1 MRVIP
6 SLALRADDISEVMDS
21 PDCDAERLRNTYS
34 YFRYVNAVL
43 SGWRL
48 TYRRDIRPALS
59 PDRQSTLLDIGT
71 GGGDVA
77 RSLSR
82 WARRD
87 RLRLGITAIDP
98 DARAHEFTASQPALP
113 GLTFR
118 TELSSDLVARG
129 ERFDFVISNHVL
141 HHLSAEQL
149 GALLVDSERLCRQQV
164 LHSDIERSLWG
175 YVGFG
180 LGTWPLFRDS
190 YIREDGLTSI
200 RRSFTA
206 GELRAGL
213 RFLEGVGDAGDLEG
227 VGDARGWYVTRE
239 VPSRL
244 MLRWQNPGHH
254 DA

>member
-6 SLALRADDISEVMDS
+6 SLALRADDINEVMDS
-21 PDCDAERLRNTYS
+21 PDCDAGRLRNTYL

-48 TYRRDIRPALS
+48 TYLRDIRPTLS
-59 PDRQSTLLDIGT
+59 PDRLSTLLDIGT

-82 WARRD
+82 WAKRD
-87 RLRLGITAIDP
+87 RLRLSITAIDP
-98 DARAHEFTASQPALP
+98 DARAHEFTASQPTMP
-113 GLTFR
+113 DLTFR

-141 HHLSAEQL
+141 HHLTAVEL
-149 GALLVDSERLCRQQV
+149 GALMVDSERLCLQQV
-164 LHSDIERSLWG
+164 LHSDIERSRWG

-190 YIREDGLTSI
+190 FIREDGLTSI
-200 RRSFTA
+200 RRSYTA
-206 GELRAGL
+206 TELRAGL
-213 RFLEGVGDAGDLEG
+213 QDLKDAGL
-227 VGDARGWYVTRE
+227 ASGWDVTRE
-239 VPSRL
+239 LPSRL
-244 MLRWQNPGHH
+244 MLRWRHPSLRLLPGQP